1 MAFFLIIISISLG
14 MAGLLWNTPLSFFLH
29 WEGKEIRLHVSLR
42 TFFGLVPI
50 GMDMAVQY
58 FPLRL
63 YLGRRQLSLGKRHT
77 GRRSW
82 KGLGKALASQR
93 AAWFALDRLRLLGK
107 VGKLGDAY
115 RSVLYAGAL
124 HIGADCLFQ
133 VLFQPDALEIQVAPI
148 WDCRCF
154 WVKLEGI
161 GTLRPWQ
168 IIGIAI
174 GHQIRRSRRGKKI
187 WHTPSKTL

>member
-1 MAFFLIIISISLG
+1 MEYAPFLFS
-14 MAGLLWNTPLSFFLH
+14 A
-29 WEGKEIRLHVSLR
+29 
-42 TFFGLVPI
+42 
-50 GMDMAVQY
+50 
-58 FPLRL
+58 
-63 YLGRRQLSLGKRHT
+63 LGRERDPAACFLTDVFRPCTHRHGYGGAILSPAAVFGTAAAPFGQTAYRKKIMEGFGESVGFPAGRMVRLGP
-77 GRRSW
+77 
-82 KGLGKALASQR
+82 
-93 AAWFALDRLRLLGK
+93 AAAVGK

-148 WDCRCF
+148 WGLP
-154 WVKLEGI
+154 VLLGETGGI